1 MTLYRHLAS
10 FLEIF
15 ANKKKDLNIIIV
27 AKILLPIIATNN
39 RSLEEQLF
47 FFHIFNT
54 AAVATMIFR
63 RPKSYS
69 ITLQRA
75 HSLLKIPRDAS
86 NTTLI
91 QSSTNNTNSVCTS
104 LSRDQIQHAFREAAK
119 RYHPDIIARSG
130 GDENVAKKSLETAAA
145 MAAPL
150 SKEANTTIRECYE
163 ARELLLD
170 YYIRKTYIHPEII
183 QSMNDKPRDK
193 YADETW
199 FSVWRNERSF
209 QIEVFLRLSFCLALA
224 IGTYYHDLYL
234 PERRKQQIQRRDAE
248 FNNFGPRW

>member
-1 MTLYRHLAS
+1 
-10 FLEIF
+10 
-15 ANKKKDLNIIIV
+15 
-27 AKILLPIIATNN
+27 
-39 RSLEEQLF
+39 
-47 FFHIFNT
+47 
-54 AAVATMIFR
+54 MIFR
-63 RPKSYS
+63 HPKSYS

-75 HSLLKIPRDAS
+75 HSLLKIPRDAT
-86 NTTLI
+86 NTSIREELT
-91 QSSTNNTNSVCTS
+91 QSSGSSSVCS

-119 RYHPDIIARSG
+119 RYHPDLARG
-130 GDENVAKKSLETAAA
+130 GGSTARNTAKISLERAAA
-145 MAAPL
+145 STTTTTTTTAPPLL
-150 SKEANTTIRECYE
+150 SKEANTTTIRECYE

-183 QSMNDKPRDK
+183 QSMNDKPRET

-209 QIEVFLRLSFCLALA
+209 QIEVFLRLSFCLGLA

-248 FNNFGPRW
+248 FTNFGPRW